1 VLVAFKTVVI
11 VSVCLVMC
19 IKLVHLFPIH
29 SPFLTGVNLT
39 SCVYFVH
46 KHPLVFIIIL
56 QVRK

>member
-1 VLVAFKTVVI
+1 MLVAFKTVVI

-19 IKLVHLFPIH
+19 IKVVHLFPFRSH
-29 SPFLTGVNLT
+29 FLTGVNLT

-46 KHPLVFIIIL
+46 KHPLVIIIIL